1 MSDSTR
7 NERLD
12 RDALRLHAYADDE
25 LSGFARWRFE
35 RRLRRSPQ
43 LQRDLAELVRIGD
56 WVRDADVG
64 GSGPDL
70 WDRIA
75 LHLPAAD
82 ARRAERAA
90 ERPGLGWLAWPGAVA
105 SAVVAA
111 VLVAQWLTPSTPPR
125 IGVVRWLDS
134 GPRDVMVLEAAPD
147 TTIVWVIG
155 PPGKSAVPAP
165 AQVADAGL

>member
-7 NERLD
+7 SEKPD
-12 RDALRLHAYADDE
+12 RATLRLHAYADGE
-25 LSGFARWRFE
+25 LSGWARWRFE
-35 RRLRRSPQ
+35 RQLRRSPQ
-43 LQRDLAELVRIGD
+43 LQRELAELAQVGA
-56 WVRDADVG
+56 WVRDVHSDAP
-64 GSGPDL
+64 GPDL

-75 LHLPAAD
+75 LRLPAAD
-82 ARRAERAA
+82 ARRAERTA

-111 VLVAQWLTPSTPPR
+111 VLVAQWLTPATPSQ
-125 IGVVRWLDS
+125 IGTVRWLDS

-155 PPGKSAVPAP
+155 PPGKSSAP

>member
-1 MSDSTR
+1 MSDSPRSATP
-7 NERLD
+7 D
-12 RDALRLHAYADDE
+12 RRARRLHAYADGE

-35 RRLRRSPQ
+35 RRLRRSAE
-43 LQRDLAELVRIGD
+43 LRRELAELTRIGD
-56 WVRDADVG
+56 WVRDVHAE

-75 LHLPAAD
+75 LRLPAAD
-82 ARRAERAA
+82 ARRAERVAG
-90 ERPGLGWLAWPGAVA
+90 ERPGIGWLAWPGALA
-105 SAVVAA
+105 SALVAA
-111 VLVAQWLTPSTPPR
+111 VLVAQWFTPPTPSR

-155 PPGKSAVPAP
+155 PPGKRPPRGEDGSV
-165 AQVADAGL
+165 

>member
-7 NERLD
+7 SD
-12 RDALRLHAYADDE
+12 RPDRSTLRLHAYADGE

-35 RRLRRSPQ
+35 RRLRRSPD
-43 LQRDLAELVRIGD
+43 LQRDLAELARIGD
-56 WVRDADVG
+56 WVRDVAADAL
-64 GSGPDL
+64 GPDL

-75 LHLPAAD
+75 LRLPAAD
-82 ARRAERAA
+82 ARRERAG
-90 ERPGLGWLAWPGAVA
+90 ERPGLRWLAWPGAVA

-111 VLVAQWLTPSTPPR
+111 VLVVQWLTPPTPSR

-134 GPRDVMVLEAAPD
+134 GQRDVMVLEAAPD

-155 PPGKSAVPAP
+155 PPGKRPPRGGDGSV
-165 AQVADAGL
+165 

>member
-7 NERLD
+7 SERPD
-12 RDALRLHAYADDE
+12 RATLRLHAYADGE

-35 RRLRRSPQ
+35 RQLRRSPK
-43 LQRDLAELVRIGD
+43 LQRDLAELAQIGA
-56 WVRDADVG
+56 WVRDAHADAP
-64 GSGPDL
+64 GPDL

-75 LHLPAAD
+75 LRLPAAD

-111 VLVAQWLTPSTPPR
+111 VLVAQWLTPATPPR
-125 IGVVRWLDS
+125 IGIVRWLDS
-134 GPRDVMVLEAAPD
+134 GPRDVMVLEAGPD
-147 TTIVWVIG
+147 TTIIWVIG
-155 PPGKSAVPAP
+155 PPGKPS
-165 AQVADAGL
+165 AQVADAGF

>member
-1 MSDSTR
+1 MSDPNRSAAPDRST
-7 NERLD
+7 
-12 RDALRLHAYADDE
+12 LRLHAYADGE

-35 RRLRRSPQ
+35 RRVRRSPE
-43 LQRDLAELVRIGD
+43 LQRELAELARIGA
-56 WVRDADVG
+56 WVRDAHAE
-64 GSGPDL
+64 SRSAEL

-75 LHLPAAD
+75 LRLPATD

-90 ERPGLGWLAWPGAVA
+90 GERPGLGWLAWPGAVA

-111 VLVAQWLTPSTPPR
+111 VLVAQWLTPPTPSR

-147 TTIVWVIG
+147 TTVVWVIG
-155 PPGKSAVPAP
+155 PPGKRPTRGT
-165 AQVADAGL
+165 DAGV

>member
-1 MSDSTR
+1 MSETTR
-7 NERLD
+7 SLEPD
-12 RDALRLHAYADDE
+12 RATRRLHAYADGE

-35 RRLRRSPQ
+35 RRLRRSPE
-43 LQRDLAELVRIGD
+43 LQRELAEIARIGN
-56 WVRDADVG
+56 WVRDAHAD
-64 GSGPDL
+64 STSPEL

-75 LHLPAAD
+75 LRLPAAD

-90 ERPGLGWLAWPGAVA
+90 GEQSGLGWLAWPGAIA

-111 VLVAQWLTPSTPPR
+111 VIVSQWLTPPTPSR

-155 PPGKSAVPAP
+155 PPGKRLPRG
-165 AQVADAGL
+165 ADERV

>member
-1 MSDSTR
+1 MSEPTRSREPDRSTQ
-7 NERLD
+7 
-12 RDALRLHAYADDE
+12 RLHAYADGE

-35 RRLRRSPQ
+35 RRLRRSPE
-43 LQRDLAELVRIGD
+43 LQRELAELARIGD
-56 WVRDADVG
+56 WVRESHDESRGA
-64 GSGPDL
+64 DL

-75 LHLPAAD
+75 LRLPAVD

-90 ERPGLGWLAWPGAVA
+90 GKRSGLVWLAWPGAVA

-111 VLVAQWLTPSTPPR
+111 LLVAQWLTPPTPSR

-134 GPRDVMVLEAAPD
+134 GPRDVMVLQAAPD

-155 PPGKSAVPAP
+155 PPGKRAP
-165 AQVADAGL
+165 RGADESV

>member
-1 MSDSTR
+1 MSETTRSLEPDRSTQ
-7 NERLD
+7 
-12 RDALRLHAYADDE
+12 RLHAYADGE

-35 RRLRRSPQ
+35 RRLRRSPD
-43 LQRDLAELVRIGD
+43 LQRELAEIARIGD
-56 WVRDADVG
+56 WVRDAHAD
-64 GSGPDL
+64 STSPEL

-75 LHLPAAD
+75 LRLPAAD

-90 ERPGLGWLAWPGAVA
+90 GERSGLGWLAWPGAIA

-111 VLVAQWLTPSTPPR
+111 VLVSQWLTPPTPSR

-155 PPGKSAVPAP
+155 PPGKRLPRG
-165 AQVADAGL
+165 ADERV